1 MTKADYKVSAFRAK
15 YEQDLWKLVAQACCI
30 AGCTNDG
37 NTEMQDAEMNEF
49 AGKILALVD
58 RAKRTQGRRVTEE
71 TSAAGK
77 VTALRS

>member
-1 MTKADYKVSAFRAK
+1 MTKADYKVSAFRSK
-15 YEQDLWKLVAQACCI
+15 YEQDLRKLITMGCCV

-37 NTEMQDAEMNEF
+37 NTEMEDAEMNAF
-49 AGKILALVD
+49 AGKVLALVE
-58 RAKRTQGRRVTEE
+58 RAKKTPRKTQAE